1 MTKKKD
7 FIFGIHSVTEAIQSG
22 KEIDR
27 IMISRKT
34 ESESLNELFKR
45 VRDKGIPFQF
55 VPPEKMNKITMKN
68 HQGVIAF
75 ISEISYHPMDELI
88 QRIYERGED
97 PLLLILDGITDVRNF
112 GAIARS
118 AECLGFNGIVVPEK
132 RAARIN
138 ADAVKTSAGAL
149 LKIPVSRVASLA
161 NSIKQMK
168 DSGIRI
174 YGITEKSD
182 QTIHSVSL
190 AAPLA
195 LVMGSEDKGIS
206 DKLLYLCDEKA
217 SIPMRGETESLN
229 VSVATAISM
238 YEVSRQ
244 LFSHSS

>member
-1 MTKKKD
+1 VTKKKD